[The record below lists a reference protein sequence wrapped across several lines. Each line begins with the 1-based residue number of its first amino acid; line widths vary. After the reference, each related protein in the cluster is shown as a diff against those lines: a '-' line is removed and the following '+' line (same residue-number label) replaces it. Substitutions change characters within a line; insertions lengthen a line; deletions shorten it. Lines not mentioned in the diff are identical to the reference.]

1 MKNLFNS
8 FISVVLIL
16 LLVFSGLSIY
26 MMSMQKRNAEIF
38 HDKVIHEIESS
49 DFSTVVINNAIAK
62 GNELGYNVSITP
74 LTIVENKRMY
84 TVSLRYDVNLPI
96 FNFGKTATLDGY
108 AR

>member
-8 FISVVLIL
+8 FISIILIL
-16 LLVFSGLSIY
+16 LLVFSGLSLY

-49 DFSTVVINNAIAK
+49 DFSTVVINNAITR
-62 GNELGYNVSITP
+62 GHELGYAVSVTP
-74 LTIVENKRMY
+74 LKIVDHKRMY
-84 TVSLRYDVNLPI
+84 TISLTYDVNLPI
-96 FNFGKTATLDGY
+96 FNFSKTASIDGY